1 MHTEVVMTFNGSDQ
15 FGKVLARLPFDS
27 PSSWLVTASDLLND
41 SRGLVTRSRKQM
53 MVEVKIV
60 SGVFLAAI
68 LGVIVLWFVS
78 K

>member
-1 MHTEVVMTFNGSDQ
+1 MPPLGFNSAPG
-15 FGKVLARLPFDS
+15 
-27 PSSWLVTASDLLND
+27 LLRHEIFLGG
-41 SRGLVTRSRKQM
+41 SRGPVMHSRHQLQF
-53 MVEVKIV
+53 EVKIV